1 MTRRAGWLGFG
12 VALVLASVA
21 ACRFEPDLTRF
32 TPCAEGGA
40 CPTGTTCLA
49 EAQRCLPDC
58 GAQGPCVPDVDA
70 PAPDAAT
77 ALDGGNDAGLAD
89 AGAGDAGTD
98 AGGDGGTEDA
108 GMGDAGSDAGTRP
121 PLRFAGPGLLANAYD
136 GQGYTEQVSALGG
149 LPPYSF
155 SLPDGGLPMGLS
167 LADGGLVTGTPSGV
181 RNADFQVRVT
191 DSDTPPRSVLGSA
204 ALSVVPVPSNLTVA
218 TQSVPDARVGQPY
231 RYVLRAG
238 GVRGTL
244 TWKFLA
250 GDPPP
255 GLQFNADGVI
265 SGTPTETKPSRT
277 YTFILQAEDTVL
289 LTSTTADR
297 NLTLTIHPAE

>member
-1 MTRRAGWLGFG
+1 MTRRAGWLGFV

-32 TPCAEGGA
+32 APCAEGGA

-58 GAQGPCVPDVDA
+58 GAQGPCVPDVDE

-77 ALDGGNDAGLAD
+77 EMDGGNDAGVE
-89 AGAGDAGTD
+89 DAGTD
-98 AGGDGGTEDA
+98 AGVEDA
-108 GMGDAGSDAGTRP
+108 GLDGGAEDAGDAGTRP
-121 PLRFAGPGLLANAYD
+121 SLRFAGPGVLANAYD
-136 GQGYTEQVSALGG
+136 GQSYTEQLSALGG

-155 SLPDGGLPMGLS
+155 SLTDGGLPTGLS
-167 LADGGLVTGTPSGV
+167 LADGGLVTGTPSGT

-191 DSDTPPRSVLGSA
+191 DSDTPPRSVVGSA
-204 ALSVVPVPSNLTVA
+204 SLSVVPVPSNLTVA

-238 GVRGTL
+238 GVVGTL

-255 GLQFNADGVI
+255 GLQFSADGVI

-277 YTFILQAEDTVL
+277 YTFIMQVDDASL
-289 LTSTTADR
+289 LYSASADR